1 MTLKRLTLFA
11 VGAAVAILAIEG
23 ASRLAIAQGDAPVLR
38 WHDFSS
44 QLKAAQMAD
53 LQTDGGR
60 GADWVIVGT
69 SMAQQDLVPE
79 FLATQLGDVSV
90 YNAGLNGGVPVVIE
104 PWLASQ
110 VVPRLSPSTVVWGLS
125 PLDLSA
131 VYGDAT
137 KNAYDQ
143 AFETRPGILAEVDRQ
158 VSQFSTLVSAR
169 AVLREPNKLF
179 GDEADVRFGQAA
191 QAAAEM
197 GVSGERIVFDV
208 QLGIDRQDE
217 VSSRVTPFSLDR
229 DDLAAIARSVQ
240 YLRRQGI
247 EVVFVELPVP
257 GRFVSL
263 MPNTEQ
269 DLKLFADAVAL
280 LGDELDVVVL
290 KPNETFA
297 EEDFVDFT
305 HLSSAAARRLSSDIG
320 GQLAAL

>member
-1 MTLKRLTLFA
+1 MLRH
-11 VGAAVAILAIEG
+11 GRAAGYE
-23 ASRLAIAQGDAPVLR
+23 
-38 WHDFSS
+38 
-44 QLKAAQMAD
+44 
-53 LQTDGGR
+53 
-60 GADWVIVGT
+60 
-69 SMAQQDLVPE
+69 
-79 FLATQLGDVSV
+79 DV
-90 YNAGLNGGVPVVIE
+90 
-104 PWLASQ
+104 
-110 VVPRLSPSTVVWGLS
+110 
-125 PLDLSA
+125 
-131 VYGDAT
+131 
-137 KNAYDQ
+137 
-143 AFETRPGILAEVDRQ
+143 
-158 VSQFSTLVSAR
+158 
-169 AVLREPNKLF
+169 
-179 GDEADVRFGQAA
+179 
-191 QAAAEM
+191 
-197 GVSGERIVFDV
+197 
-208 QLGIDRQDE
+208 
-217 VSSRVTPFSLDR
+217 DR